1 MVNDGL
7 APRKL
12 QCGTRGGIGD
22 LGGNGAIGEGQVP
35 RKAFD
40 AAPFQDRGALHVY
53 AGAVLK
59 AHALVRLIGSS
70 AGDVQLLR
78 RCGNEAARNID
89 GCRGR
94 HRPDHVLGD
103 QQRVRCGEREVRVL
117 QIAGIRSNG
126 EHAARDV
133 DQLSE
138 AVGLAC
144 VGCGVLGLGL
154 EA

>member
-1 MVNDGL
+1 MRLVAD
-7 APRKL
+7 R
-12 QCGTRGGIGD
+12 
-22 LGGNGAIGEGQVP
+22 
-35 RKAFD
+35 
-40 AAPFQDRGALHVY
+40 AACVLVALEH
-53 AGAVLK
+53 G
-59 AHALVRLIGSS
+59 

-78 RCGNEAARNID
+78 RCGNEAARNVD